1 MSQRTNP
8 IVTVDVVI
16 LTLGEGGL
24 RVLLTER
31 EKPPFAGA
39 LALPGGY
46 VRTDEDGTAED
57 AAHRVLLTKARA
69 HGVHI
74 EQLRTFS
81 GPDRDPRGYSV
92 SVAYLALMPEGRL
105 PEGAI
110 TVPVDDAVGLA
121 FDHDEIVAE
130 GVARLRRKAVYST
143 APAALVDRPFTI
155 PDLHA
160 AYEAVL
166 GSRIDAASFRRK
178 MISVRALDEV
188 DAKRSG
194 GRGKGR
200 SAQLFTLPEEEVR
213 TFDRTF
219 GDPCAG

>member
-1 MSQRTNP
+1 MDHRQSP

-31 EKPPFAGA
+31 DKPPFENA

-69 HGVHI
+69 RGVHI
-74 EQLRTFS
+74 EQLMTFS

-92 SVAYLALMPEGRL
+92 SVAYLALIPHSRL
-105 PEGAI
+105 PEGAL
-110 TVPVDDAVGLA
+110 TVPVEEAVGLA
-121 FDHDEIVAE
+121 FDHDRIVAE
-130 GVARLRRKAVYST
+130 GVERLRRKAVYST
-143 APAALVDRPFTI
+143 APAALVEQPFTI

-178 MISVRALDEV
+178 MISLSALEESDE
-188 DAKRSG
+188 KRPG

-219 GDPCAG
+219 GEPGT

>member
-1 MSQRTNP
+1 MDHRQSP

-31 EKPPFAGA
+31 DKPPFENA

-69 HGVHI
+69 RGVHI
-74 EQLRTFS
+74 EQLMTFS

-92 SVAYLALMPEGRL
+92 SVAYLALMPHSQL
-105 PEGAI
+105 PEGAL
-110 TVPVDDAVGLA
+110 TVPVEEAVGLA
-121 FDHDEIVAE
+121 FDHDRIVAE
-130 GVARLRRKAVYST
+130 GVERLRRKAVYST
-143 APAALVDRPFTI
+143 APAALVEQPFTI

-178 MISVRALDEV
+178 MISLSALEESDE
-188 DAKRSG
+188 KRPG

-219 GDPCAG
+219 GEPGT

>member
-1 MSQRTNP
+1 MDHRQSP

-16 LTLGEGGL
+16 LTLGDGGL

-31 EKPPFAGA
+31 DKPPFENA

-69 HGVHI
+69 RGVHI
-74 EQLRTFS
+74 EQLMTFS

-92 SVAYLALMPEGRL
+92 SVAYLALMPHSRL
-105 PEGAI
+105 PESAL
-110 TVPVDDAVGLA
+110 TVPVEEAVGLA
-121 FDHDEIVAE
+121 FDHDRIVAE
-130 GVARLRRKAVYST
+130 GVERLRRKAVYST
-143 APAALVDRPFTI
+143 APAALLDQPFTI

-178 MISVRALDEV
+178 MISLSALEESDE
-188 DAKRSG
+188 KRPG

-219 GDPCAG
+219 GEPGA